1 MATILILDYEFKLN
15 LGQYRT
21 LEKIDEGKTLKFSD
35 DRNDVTLIKLD
46 KDKGRAFLICSD
58 NRQYEL
64 SVERLANK
72 LMICIP
78 TGTPNENL
86 LVSFAEHIQRNLMS
100 FVISLVIRL
109 TDLDT
114 FRDVEISD
122 NDWKVLLNDRRFTP
136 LLEKSNKLYQEKIT
150 QIMNV
155 K

>member
-1 MATILILDYEFKLN
+1 MH
-15 LGQYRT
+15 
-21 LEKIDEGKTLKFSD
+21 
-35 DRNDVTLIKLD
+35 
-46 KDKGRAFLICSD
+46 
-58 NRQYEL
+58 
-64 SVERLANK
+64 
-72 LMICIP
+72 P

-86 LVSFAEHIQRNLMS
+86 LVSFAEHIQHNLMS

-122 NDWKVLLNDRRFTP
+122 NDWKVLLNDRTFTP

>member
-1 MATILILDYEFKLN
+1 
-15 LGQYRT
+15 
-21 LEKIDEGKTLKFSD
+21 
-35 DRNDVTLIKLD
+35 
-46 KDKGRAFLICSD
+46 
-58 NRQYEL
+58 
-64 SVERLANK
+64 
-72 LMICIP
+72 
-78 TGTPNENL
+78 
-86 LVSFAEHIQRNLMS
+86 MS